1 MPAQVFI
8 SYARV
13 DNVSPPDDAKAQ
25 GFVTFLKG
33 QLLFEFDRLGHPV
46 PDLWMDLEEI
56 ESAQQ
61 FGSRIPDA
69 LAASS
74 LLVVVTSRNWLER
87 PWCRKEF
94 ETFAEQRKVEAEI
107 VLRERIV
114 VVSLHDI
121 PEENIPP
128 LLRGQEGYR
137 FFSPGPRRKPGTEE
151 PFFDRGEIKDPRFK
165 KRVRD
170 LAKYLWTQAQG
181 VAPSPPERA
190 AAIAA
195 PAPSTTQ
202 PPLRTVYLAKPA
214 TDMQQPY
221 FRLVEEL
228 GRRRFN
234 IVPPVTET
242 IPMAA
247 PAAVQ
252 FIDDALSN
260 ADVSIHLLGA
270 GLGYSPEGADP
281 IVKLQLVRAALDDER
296 RKSENAA
303 AGPSL
308 RRLIWAPKIFE
319 NNKDGKQVSTERDP
333 LAVLTSITP
342 RLDSDKT
349 EGDSLSKFV
358 DFVLQ
363 HLESSTPPITIPAW
377 IPEDTH
383 VYVHHRPE
391 DANYAL
397 QVAMALQE
405 LKVYPVLPALEGDAA
420 ELAAFHQQN
429 LRDCEAVVLCWA
441 AASEV
446 WVRATAREL
455 GEWRKLGRTA
465 QFACRGLVAGPPP
478 GERKSFLVKLP
489 PRNEI
494 DVVIDLTAKPVPCPD
509 ILQTLIRK
517 TQTRQA

>member
-1 MPAQVFI
+1 MPAQIFI
-8 SYARV
+8 SYART

-33 QLLFEFDRLGHPV
+33 QLLFEFDRLGHPA

-61 FGSRIPDA
+61 FGARIPDA

-74 LLVVVTSRNWLER
+74 LLVIVASRNWLAR

-94 ETFAEQRKVEAEI
+94 ETFAEQRKAEAEI
-107 VLRERIV
+107 ALRERIV
-114 VVSLHDI
+114 LVSLHDI
-121 PEENIPP
+121 PEENVPP

-137 FFSPGPRRKPGTEE
+137 FFSPGPKRQPGTEE
-151 PFFDRGEIKDPRFK
+151 PFFDRGEIKDPQFK

-181 VAPSPPERA
+181 GGWSPPGRA
-190 AAIAA
+190 AALA
-195 PAPSTTQ
+195 PGPSTTQ
-202 PPLRTVYLAKPA
+202 AGSRTVYLAKPA

-221 FRLVEEL
+221 LRLAEEL

-234 IVPPVTET
+234 VVPSVTEA
-242 IPMAA
+242 IPIVASAA
-247 PAAVQ
+247 EQ
-252 FIDDALSN
+252 FIDDALSK
-260 ADVSIHLLGA
+260 ADVSIHLLGQ
-270 GLGYSPEGADP
+270 GLGYSPESGVP
-281 IVKLQLVRAALDDER
+281 IVKLQLIRAALSDAR
-296 RKSENAA
+296 RKPENARVA
-303 AGPSL
+303 ASF

-319 NNKDGKQVSTERDP
+319 HSQAGKQTSTERDP
-333 LAVLTSITP
+333 LAVLTNIAP

-363 HLESSTPPITIPAW
+363 HLERTAPPITAPAW
-377 IPEDTH
+377 IPEDTR
-383 VYVHHRPE
+383 VYVHHRLE

-397 QVAMALQE
+397 QIAMALQE

-420 ELAAFHQQN
+420 ELAAFHQEN
-429 LRDCEAVVLCWA
+429 LRDCDAVVLCWG

-465 QFACRGLVAGPPP
+465 QFACRGLVAAPPP
-478 GERKSFLVKLP
+478 GDRKSFMVKLP

-494 DVVIDLTAKPVPCPD
+494 DVVVDLTAQPAPNPD
-509 ILQTLIRK
+509 ILQKLVRK
-517 TQTRQA
+517 NQARQG